1 MGGFRTVGTAE
12 ASAGWPVSESPGL
25 FSVARGKGYSLGRG
39 GAGEGNNRTRD
50 ACGIKTDVLQF
61 TFRSVGL

>member
-25 FSVARGKGYSLGRG
+25 FSVVRGKGYSWGGGGMERG
-39 GAGEGNNRTRD
+39 ITEPGMLVE
-50 ACGIKTDVLQF
+50 
-61 TFRSVGL
+61 